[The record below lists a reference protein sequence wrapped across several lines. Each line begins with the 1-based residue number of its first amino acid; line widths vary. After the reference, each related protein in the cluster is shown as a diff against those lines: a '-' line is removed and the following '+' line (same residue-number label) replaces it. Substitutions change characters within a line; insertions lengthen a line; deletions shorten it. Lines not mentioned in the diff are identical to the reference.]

1 MKIVVVG
8 ANHAGTACINTM
20 LDNYKGNEVVVF
32 DSNSNISFLGCG
44 MALWIGGQI
53 AGSDGLFYS
62 SKEKLEAKGA
72 KIHMETGV
80 TNIDFDKKIVYATGK
95 DGKKYEESYDK
106 LVLSTGSLPIDL
118 PIVGKELE
126 NVQYVKLFQNAQE
139 VIDNSVDEALAG
151 FATKVEVILHAD
163 QSLEVIDNGRGMPV
177 DIHPTEGVSGVEVI
191 LTKLH
196 AGGKFSNK
204 NYEFAGGLHGVG
216 ISVVN
221 ALSERVDIQVKR
233 NGEVYK
239 IAFENGVKV
248 EELEVIGTCGRRT
261 TGTTVHFK
269 PNPKYFDS
277 KNFSV
282 SRLRH
287 LLRAKA
293 VLCSGLEIK
302 FVDKVNNTEDVWCY
316 QDGLSDYLTEAVN
329 GFETLPEKPFVGEFK
344 GSTEAVSWALLWL
357 PEGGELIAESYVNLI
372 PTVQGGTHVNGL
384 RQGLLNA
391 MTEYCEFRNKL
402 PRGVKLTADDIWDR
416 CAYILSLKM
425 QDAQFAGQT
434 KERLS
439 SRQSAVFVAGVLK
452 DAFSL
457 WLNQNVQDADRLAE
471 MAISSA
477 QRRLN
482 AAKKVVRKKLVSGP
496 ALPGKLAD
504 CASQN
509 LEKTELFLV
518 EGDSAG
524 GSAKQA
530 RDREYQAILPLRGK
544 ILNTWE
550 VASDQVLGSTEIHD
564 IAVALG
570 IDPDNEDL
578 SQLRYGKVCI
588 LADADSDGLHIATL
602 LCALFLRH
610 FPKLV
615 QDGHVYVAMPPL
627 YRIDLGKEVFYALDE
642 SEKEAILERLKGK
655 KGTLNVQRFKGL
667 GEMDPS
673 QLRETTMDPNTRR
686 LVQLTYELGEDQ
698 GAETLELMDMLLAKK
713 RAEDRKNWLQ
723 TNGDQVDLTV

>member
-1 MKIVVVG
+1 MTTNYSAQEITVLKDLEPVQIRPG
-8 ANHAGTACINTM
+8 MYTDTTRPNH
-20 LDNYKGNEVVVF
+20 L
-32 DSNSNISFLGCG
+32 
-44 MALWIGGQI
+44 
-53 AGSDGLFYS
+53 
-62 SKEKLEAKGA
+62 
-72 KIHMETGV
+72 
-80 TNIDFDKKIVYATGK
+80 
-95 DGKKYEESYDK
+95 
-106 LVLSTGSLPIDL
+106 
-118 PIVGKELE
+118 
-126 NVQYVKLFQNAQE
+126 AQE

-457 WLNQNVQDADRLAE
+457 WLNQNVQDADHLAE

-627 YRIDLGKEVFYALDE
+627 YRIDLGKEVFYAFDE
-642 SEKEAILERLKGK
+642 NEKEAILERLKGK

-723 TNGDQVDLTV
+723 TNGDQVDLAV

>member
-1 MKIVVVG
+1 MTTNYSAQEITVLKDLEPVQIRPG
-8 ANHAGTACINTM
+8 MYTDTTRPNH
-20 LDNYKGNEVVVF
+20 L
-32 DSNSNISFLGCG
+32 
-44 MALWIGGQI
+44 
-53 AGSDGLFYS
+53 
-62 SKEKLEAKGA
+62 
-72 KIHMETGV
+72 
-80 TNIDFDKKIVYATGK
+80 
-95 DGKKYEESYDK
+95 
-106 LVLSTGSLPIDL
+106 
-118 PIVGKELE
+118 
-126 NVQYVKLFQNAQE
+126 AQE

-261 TGTTVHFK
+261 TGTTVHFR

-550 VASDQVLGSTEIHD
+550 VTSDQVLGSTEIHD

-642 SEKEAILERLKGK
+642 NEKEAILERLKGK

-723 TNGDQVDLTV
+723 TNGDQVDLAV